1 MLAGGSCWAPKVT
14 VGGVVSAA
22 TAGGRTAASYGGLV
36 APRPVMKMDTMS
48 PVTTAA
54 MGFCPLALCA
64 KKKNSGVAAWAGTVT
79 EALRPSVDR
88 PQLAITC
95 TVTVPDWGMAGTW
108 IFNCAGDTMRTGA
121 RCAFTSTHT
130 PANWVGTFPATRSAA
145 PTMASGDPD
154 GAKFCPK
161 MLTMALGESCVTRGT
176 RSPTPT
182 TPPCEI
188 CG

>member
-22 TAGGRTAASYGGLV
+22 TAGGRTPASYGGLV

-64 KKKNSGVAAWAGTVT
+64 KKKNSGVAACAGTVT
-79 EALRPSVDR
+79 AALRASVDW

-95 TVTVPDWGMAGTW
+95 TVTVPDWGMAG
-108 IFNCAGDTMRTGA
+108 A
-121 RCAFTSTHT
+121 RVFHC
-130 PANWVGTFPATRSAA
+130 VAA
-145 PTMASGDPD
+145 PLAHRARTV
-154 GAKFCPK
+154 F
-161 MLTMALGESCVTRGT
+161 
-176 RSPTPT
+176 
-182 TPPCEI
+182 
-188 CG
+188 